1 MNVLFQFGEIDH
13 HNAFILEFMIH
24 SFFSPCLTC
33 PNPKVWF
40 SLKLK
45 TAQGRHFLWSHDLAL
60 LPHIHTFFFPNTRSN
75 FIQTTPHRAIRMAS
89 DIPSRA
95 AISTHII
102 NSIQHLLRKSIY
114 TRLKTKNKPCWV
126 L

>member
-24 SFFSPCLTC
+24 SFFPPCLTC

-45 TAQGRHFLWSHDLAL
+45 TAHGRHFLWSHDLAL
-60 LPHIHTFFFPNTRSN
+60 LPHIHTFFWNPTQDPILYRQLPTDPSEWLA
-75 FIQTTPHRAIRMAS
+75 IYHRV
-89 DIPSRA
+89 
-95 AISTHII
+95 
-102 NSIQHLLRKSIY
+102 QLFLLI
-114 TRLKTKNKPCWV
+114 
-126 L
+126 